1 MRADDLRPEFDEDPA
16 TLTLAVGRLVAA
28 VNRVLP
34 VDVDDGKPGDR
45 AATLAALQGRSTALL
60 DRVDG
65 IRPGDGGLSVLRRR
79 LQALQRR
86 LSVLRLLGDCLE
98 EEWGVGGAGQGARQ
112 RAAAVSC

>member
-1 MRADDLRPEFDEDPA
+1 VRADDLGPEFDDDPA

-28 VNRVLP
+28 VNRVLL
-34 VDVDDGKPGDR
+34 VDAEDGEPGDR

-86 LSVLRLLGDCLE
+86 LSVLQLLGNCLE
-98 EEWGVGGAGQGARQ
+98 EKWGVGRAG
-112 RAAAVSC
+112 RAYLTA